1 MGTFRNL
8 QVQILAAL
16 ILSFAGYACA
26 QTGLRIRTVSHT
38 SGLPRFVDAS
48 DQTNTGYVQGPNSR
62 FELPG
67 FHSFGTEPEERT
79 VIIQRC
85 SDHVM
90 YRLDLKSR
98 EYSELPLPAELP
110 KETKEIKNRTE
121 GPPNL
126 AIETTVR
133 DTGETK
139 SAFGHTARHYITTTK
154 QTASPELGI
163 EPNETV
169 EDAWYLDIPDPRTC
183 GPRPHG
189 RTGLVGVGGGVGIGR
204 GGPGALEKIRPEF
217 KHSGPDPQ
225 GLMLS
230 SKRTNKAIQI
240 LQTGERQEQEFTT
253 STEIVEMSEERVDP
267 ALFEVPPGFKK
278 VSQVSH

>member
-1 MGTFRNL
+1 MATRSNL
-8 QVQILAAL
+8 QLPLLAAV
-16 ILSFAGYACA
+16 ILLFASCVRA
-26 QTGLRIRTVSHT
+26 QTGLRIKTVSHT

-48 DQTNTGYVQGPNSR
+48 DQTSTGYVQGPNSR

-67 FHSFGTEPEERT
+67 FHSFGTEPEEQT

-98 EYSELPLPAELP
+98 EYSEIPLPAELP
-110 KETKEIKNRTE
+110 KETKDIKNRTE

-126 AIETTVR
+126 TIETTVR

-154 QTASPELGI
+154 QTSSPELGM
-163 EPNETV
+163 EPGQTV

-183 GPRPHG
+183 TPRPHRG
-189 RTGLVGVGGGVGIGR
+189 SGFVGGGFGIGR
-204 GGPGALEKIRPEF
+204 GGPAEFEKIRPEF
-217 KHSGPDPQ
+217 KYSGPDPQ
-225 GLMLS
+225 GLMIS
-230 SKRTNKAIQI
+230 STKSNKAIEI
-240 LQTGERQEQEFTT
+240 LHTGERRETQYTI
-253 STEIVEMSEERVDP
+253 SNEIVEMSEERVDP

-278 VSQVSH
+278 VSQINH

>member
-1 MGTFRNL
+1 M
-8 QVQILAAL
+8 
-16 ILSFAGYACA
+16 
-26 QTGLRIRTVSHT
+26 SHS

-48 DQTNTGYVQGPNSR
+48 DQTSTGYVQGPNSR

-110 KETKEIKNRTE
+110 KETKDTKNRTE

-126 AIETTVR
+126 TIETTVR

-154 QTASPELGI
+154 QTSSPELGM
-163 EPNETV
+163 EPSETV
-169 EDAWYLDIPDPRTC
+169 EDTWYLDIPDPRTC
-183 GPRPHG
+183 GPRPHRG
-189 RTGLVGVGGGVGIGR
+189 GGLVGGGVGF
-204 GGPGALEKIRPEF
+204 GGHGPPALEKIRPEL
-217 KHSGPDPQ
+217 KYSGPDPQ
-225 GLMLS
+225 GLILS
-230 SKRTNKAIQI
+230 SKRTNKAIHM
-240 LQTGERQEQEFTT
+240 LQTGEKQEQEFTT
-253 STEIVEMSEERVDP
+253 SIEIVELSEEPVDP

-278 VSQVSH
+278 VDQVNH

>member
-1 MGTFRNL
+1 MATRSNL
-8 QVQILAAL
+8 QAPLFAAL
-16 ILSFAGYACA
+16 ILLFASCGRA
-26 QTGLRIRTVSHT
+26 QTGLRIKTVSHT
-38 SGLPRFVDAS
+38 SGLPRFVDAT
-48 DQTNTGYVQGPNSR
+48 DQTSMGYVQGPNSR

-67 FHSFGTEPEERT
+67 LHSFGTEPEERT

-85 SDHVM
+85 SDHLM

-110 KETKEIKNRTE
+110 KETKDIKNRTE

-126 AIETTVR
+126 TIETTVR

-154 QTASPELGI
+154 QASSPELGI
-163 EPNETV
+163 EPSETV
-169 EDAWYLDIPDPRTC
+169 EDTWYLDIPDPRTC
-183 GPRPHG
+183 GPRSHRG
-189 RTGLVGVGGGVGIGR
+189 SGFVGAGVGFGGHA
-204 GGPGALEKIRPEF
+204 PAALEKIRPEF

-230 SKRTNKAIQI
+230 SKSTNKAIQI

-253 STEIVEMSEERVDP
+253 STEIVEMSEEPVDP
-267 ALFEVPPGFKK
+267 ALFEVPAGFKK
-278 VSQVSH
+278 VSQGSH

>member
-1 MGTFRNL
+1 MATRRNL
-8 QVQILAAL
+8 QFPILAAV
-16 ILSFAGYACA
+16 ILLFASSGLA
-26 QTGLRIRTVSHT
+26 QTGLRIKTVSHT

-48 DQTNTGYVQGPNSR
+48 DQTSTGYVQGPNSR
-62 FELPG
+62 FELPE

-90 YRLDLKSR
+90 YSLNLKSR
-98 EYSELPLPAELP
+98 EYSELPMPAEPP
-110 KETKEIKNRTE
+110 KETKDIKNRTE

-126 AIETTVR
+126 TIETTVR

-139 SAFGHTARHYITTTK
+139 SAFGHTARHYIATTK
-154 QTASPELGI
+154 QTSSPELGM
-163 EPNETV
+163 EPSETV
-169 EDAWYLDIPDPRTC
+169 EDTWYLDIPDPRTC

-204 GGPGALEKIRPEF
+204 GGPPLFDKIRPEF

-230 SKRTNKAIQI
+230 SKRTNKAIHI

-253 STEIVEMSEERVDP
+253 STEIVEMSEEPVDP

-278 VSQVSH
+278 VSQTNH